1 MCGIL
6 ALIKASASD
15 ASVAADLHE
24 ALFMLQHRG
33 QDAVGIA
40 TCASGG
46 KIYQVKGNGL
56 VSEVF
61 NDNGS
66 RVNQLPGYM
75 GIGHLRYP
83 TAGTSAN
90 SEAQPFYVNSPY
102 GISFAHNGNLINA
115 TALKH
120 FLDFEAHRHINTES
134 DSELMLNIFANELNE
149 TGKARVNDKDIV
161 EALQRMYAR
170 CVGGWACVAML
181 AGYGLIGFRDCYA
194 IRPLIMG
201 SRTSSNGKGTD
212 YMLASESIALKQLG
226 FRDFKD
232 ILPGQAVIIK
242 KGFTPV
248 TYQIQE
254 QRRYAV
260 DIFEF
265 CYFARPD
272 SIIDGI
278 SVNVSRKN
286 MGTRLADKIKRV
298 LTPEEISDIDVII
311 PIPETSVTSAP
322 CVAAVLKKKFVQ
334 GFVKNRYVFRTF
346 IMPGQGQRKQG
357 VKRKLNAMDEEFA
370 GKNVL
375 LIDDSIVRGTTAREI
390 VNMAREAGAKKVYFA
405 SCAPPVTHAHIYGID
420 LASPNE
426 LVAHDHGQD
435 RAIDEI
441 AKYIGADRVIFQ
453 DLQDLKAA
461 CSEAVVSRSAPP
473 APRDFEVGVFC
484 GDYVTPV
491 DEGYFQHL
499 EEVRGETRK
508 MKVLEKARL
517 AVANGSE
524 DPEEVAIV
532 AKGVKVASNGE
543 VVPATSSYEDPMSS
557 QANGDTNGDANG
569 DSKRRRRSREEGS
582 PPKDRMDISLH
593 NYRDFPAP

>member
-1 MCGIL
+1 
-6 ALIKASASD
+6 
-15 ASVAADLHE
+15 
-24 ALFMLQHRG
+24 HRG

-66 RVNQLPGYM
+66 RINQLPGY
-75 GIGHLRYP
+75 
-83 TAGTSAN
+83 
-90 SEAQPFYVNSPY
+90 
-102 GISFAHNGNLINA
+102 
-115 TALKH
+115 ALKH

-161 EALQRMYAR
+161 EALQRMYGR

-181 AGYGLIGFRDCYA
+181 AGYGLIGFRDSYA

-201 SRTSSNGKGTD
+201 SRPSSNGKGTD
-212 YMLASESIALKQLG
+212 YMFASESIALKQLG

-232 ILPGQAVIIK
+232 ILPGQAIIIK

-248 TYQIQE
+248 AYQIQE
-254 QRRYAV
+254 PKRYAV

-298 LTPEEISDIDVII
+298 MTPKEISDIDVII

-346 IMPGQGQRKQG
+346 IMPGQTQRKQG
-357 VKRKLNAMDEEFA
+357 VKRKLNAMNEEFA

-390 VNMAREAGAKKVYFA
+390 VAMAREAGAKKVYFA

-426 LVAHDHGQD
+426 LVAHDHGQN
-435 RAIDEI
+435 RAIEEI
-441 AKYIGADRVIFQ
+441 ARYIGADRVIFQ
-453 DLQDLKAA
+453 DLQDLKTA
-461 CSEAVVSRSAPP
+461 CSEAVVSKSAPYEQL
-473 APRDFEVGVFC
+473 DFEVGVFC

-499 EEVRGETRK
+499 EEVRGESRK
-508 MKVLEKARL
+508 LKVLEKARQ
-517 AVANGSE
+517 AVANGSLNQ
-524 DPEEVAIV
+524 EEVDIV
-532 AKGVKVASNGE
+532 ANGVKVTANGD
-543 VVPATSSYEDPMSS
+543 VVPATSSYEHSH
-557 QANGDTNGDANG
+557 TNGEN
-569 DSKRRRRSREEGS
+569 KRRRRSREEGT

-593 NYRDFPAP
+593 NYRDFPAS